1 MNSKLSLITAAAI
14 FSAGT
19 LFAEPPADGP
29 KPPPEP
35 GKHERHFGPGGPS
48 GKDHPMK
55 ERRHMRQF
63 DRHGPEA
70 LDRILK
76 LTPEQKEKFKEAMK
90 AAKPKIDA
98 IREEERAK
106 IKAVMDETMGDF
118 RSSLTPEQQAVLDS
132 LKKLK
137 ADQENLDK
145 SKEALDKSAPQADAP
160 KPAE

>member
-14 FSAGT
+14 LSAGT
-19 LFAEPPADGP
+19 LFAEPPADAP

-35 GKHERHFGPGGPS
+35 GKHERRFDHGGPF
-48 GKDHPMK
+48 GKDRPMQ

-76 LTPEQKEKFKEAMK
+76 LTPEQKEKFKEAME

-118 RSSLTPEQQAVLDS
+118 RSSLTSEQQAVLDS

-145 SKEALDKSAPQADAP
+145 SKEALDKSAPKADAP

>member
-14 FSAGT
+14 LSAST
-19 LFAEPPADGP
+19 LFAEPPADAP
-29 KPPPEP
+29 NPPPEP
-35 GKHERHFGPGGPS
+35 GRHERHFGPGGPS

-70 LDRILK
+70 LDHILK
-76 LTPEQKEKFKEAMK
+76 LTPEQKDKFKEAMK
-90 AAKPKIDA
+90 TARPKIDA

-106 IKAVMDETMGDF
+106 VQAVMDETMGDL

-145 SKEALDKSAPQADAP
+145 SKQALDKSAPKADAP